1 MQLSSNGNNG
11 RSNEAIR
18 QPYLNFFS
26 KSISKQCGE
35 QTIHF
40 AFFLSRIEVLNDK
53 CVMLKEQ
60 KFENIDH

>member
-18 QPYLNFFS
+18 HRLT
-26 KSISKQCGE
+26 SIFCQNPSQNIVE
-35 QTIHF
+35 NRLSNLLL
-40 AFFLSRIEVLNDK
+40 LSRIKVLNDK

>member
-40 AFFLSRIEVLNDK
+40 AFFVEKSRSEVLNDK
-53 CVMLKEQ
+53 CV
-60 KFENIDH
+60 NA

>member
-18 QPYLNFFS
+18 QPYLNFFCQNPS
-26 KSISKQCGE
+26 QNSVENRLSISLL
-35 QTIHF
+35 
-40 AFFLSRIEVLNDK
+40 LSRSEVLNDK

>member
-18 QPYLNFFS
+18 QSCLNFCQNPS
-26 KSISKQCGE
+26 QNSVE
-35 QTIHF
+35 NT
-40 AFFLSRIEVLNDK
+40 LSRSEVLNDK